1 MLDDDGKR
9 CHDHWIPHPTFQ
21 SPKESS
27 FVTLLDF
34 MMSELS
40 LEGFHNSFWSCW
52 KSSYSLA
59 FWNLGT
65 NVVLDNV
72 MATLKH
78 LSQIGFWKPALLHN
92 TNTIHL
98 IFLLFLQALLFSL
111 FNWNSSTS
119 LSSSTMIMFSL
130 LCIALLSVGALAQ
143 CKVCLNGV
151 TPRNPNFTLD
161 KNGWVTCFSLY
172 SNTDYLW
179 PVGQQSMHKQL
190 DFPVYGK
197 ICTVGQLAKGSLC
210 WNIKKNKLLVH
221 ALCLLSCICHAK
233 ATNPKAH
240 HDSLPLLWN
249 Q

>member
-1 MLDDDGKR
+1 MYYY
-9 CHDHWIPHPTFQ
+9 
-21 SPKESS
+21 
-27 FVTLLDF
+27 F

-111 FNWNSSTS
+111 FN
-119 LSSSTMIMFSL
+119 
-130 LCIALLSVGALAQ
+130 
-143 CKVCLNGV
+143 
-151 TPRNPNFTLD
+151 
-161 KNGWVTCFSLY
+161 
-172 SNTDYLW
+172 
-179 PVGQQSMHKQL
+179 
-190 DFPVYGK
+190 
-197 ICTVGQLAKGSLC
+197 
-210 WNIKKNKLLVH
+210 
-221 ALCLLSCICHAK
+221 
-233 ATNPKAH
+233 
-240 HDSLPLLWN
+240 
-249 Q
+249 